1 MSNCQASRGGGV
13 FGLREVRGEDYYGL
27 VVVARMGSMDQVS
40 TGGFLRLRSRHAN
53 ADYLFVSE
61 CGKDGAPT
69 FVSRMAR
76 ADEGVRCSMSYLVS
90 RCQASS

>member
-1 MSNCQASRGGGV
+1 MEVKIPTLAALERG
-13 FGLREVRGEDYYGL
+13 L
-27 VVVARMGSMDQVS
+27 SM
-40 TGGFLRLRSRHAN
+40 
-53 ADYLFVSE
+53 VSE